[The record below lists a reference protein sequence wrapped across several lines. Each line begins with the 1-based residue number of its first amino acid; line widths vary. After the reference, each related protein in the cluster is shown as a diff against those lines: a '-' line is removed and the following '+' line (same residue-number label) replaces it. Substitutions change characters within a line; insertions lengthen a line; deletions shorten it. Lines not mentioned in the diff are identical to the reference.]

1 MTSSLLL
8 NLLRV
13 TKKIPPPACLPYQ
26 NTTVLYAY
34 STDIDYDTYWYGVH
48 NMVHYADMYAT
59 MANVRFDT
67 KQEEE
72 IEYHSDKKSLN
83 NSLYSRKP
91 DSSLGYGVKTIES
104 NLYNVLKK
112 FLNNKKTP
120 ICGAQV
126 FIAVKRYPDE
136 SDVSDIIS
144 QLRANRVMVR
154 IAVDSSPSGGSNF
167 ATLYE
172 MSLQTNGYC
181 VFASGRDLVNAFDEM
196 TWILGRPYQFIAR
209 NFVVSRSSRIEIPL
223 FKTSVLPSHTEYSLF
238 AITIQNHS
246 KNNFQV
252 KTVSLITALDN
263 SFVSMNYTI
272 ASTDGFYVTKFPGD
286 QLYPLY
292 GTAQSGGFPL
302 NGSLLYKWTIDYH
315 YDNDEPQVIQ
325 LRIYSQFYNDFLPL
339 PNF

>member
-1 MTSSLLL
+1 
-8 NLLRV
+8 
-13 TKKIPPPACLPYQ
+13 
-26 NTTVLYAY
+26 
-34 STDIDYDTYWYGVH
+34 
-48 NMVHYADMYAT
+48 MVHYADMYAT

-67 KQEEE
+67 KEEEE

-83 NSLYSRKP
+83 NSLFSRKP
-91 DSSLGYGVKTIES
+91 DPSLGYGVKTTES

-112 FLNNKKTP
+112 FLNNKIVP

-126 FIAVKRYPDE
+126 FIAVKRYPNE
-136 SDVSDIIS
+136 SDVSDTIS
-144 QLRANRVMVR
+144 QLRANRVTVR
-154 IAVDSSPSGGSNF
+154 IAVDSNPSGGSNS

-196 TWILGRPYQFIAR
+196 TWILGKPYQFIAR
-209 NFVVSRSSRIEIPL
+209 NFVVSGSGRIEIPV
-223 FKTSVLPSHTEYSLF
+223 FKTSVPNHTEYSLF
-238 AITIQNHS
+238 AITIQNH
-246 KNNFQV
+246 
-252 KTVSLITALDN
+252 TLDN

-272 ASTDGFYVTKFPGD
+272 ASTDGSYVTKFPGD
-286 QLYPLY
+286 QLYSLY

-325 LRIYSQFYNDFLPL
+325 LRMYSQL
-339 PNF
+339 